1 MIGKVIGAYVGDRL
15 AKKTSTGIGGAGGAA
30 LGVIA
35 AAALRRLSLPAMIAL
50 GAGGYL
56 AKKLSEKNTGT
67 SDVETQ
73 TPATSTAKKPSKPKK
88 RAKAA

>member
-1 MIGKVIGAYVGDRL
+1 MIGKVIGAYVGDKI
-15 AKKTSTGIGGAGGAA
+15 AKQTSVGIGGAGGAA

-35 AAALRRLSLPAMIAL
+35 ATALRRLSLPAMIAL

-56 AKKLSEKNTGT
+56 AKKLTEKKAAQPQAPE
-67 SDVETQ
+67 V
-73 TPATSTAKKPSKPKK
+73 TAKPAKPSKKS

>member
-1 MIGKVIGAYVGDRL
+1 MIGKVIGAYMGDRL

-56 AKKLSEKNTGT
+56 AKKLSEKNTDT
-67 SDVETQ
+67 SEAESQ
-73 TPATSTAKKPSKPKK
+73 TIKPAKVKKP
-88 RAKAA
+88 AKAA

>member
-1 MIGKVIGAYVGDRL
+1 MIGKVIGAFVGDKI
-15 AKKTSTGIGGAGGAA
+15 AKQTSVGIGGAGGAA

-35 AAALRRLSLPAMIAL
+35 ATALRRMSLPAMIAL

-56 AKKLSEKNTGT
+56 AKKLTEKKAAQPKAPE
-67 SDVETQ
+67 V
-73 TPATSTAKKPSKPKK
+73 PAKPAKAAKKS